1 MRRLVLDTNCLLM
14 CVSPRSPYHQI
25 WTDFVEGKVEWC
37 VSTEVLSEYTE
48 ILTEKSSEW
57 FAETVVNAIVNN
69 ENTVRV
75 SPTFFFNLIQSD
87 PDDNKFVDCAI
98 CGNAEFIVS
107 NDSHFNVLKRI
118 GWPKLSVIRI
128 EEYIN
133 HKSP

>member
-1 MRRLVLDTNCLLM
+1 MGQRAPANPIHTCTMRRLVLDTNCLLM

-75 SPTFFFNLIQSD
+75 SPTFFFNLMYPRFRKILL
-87 PDDNKFVDCAI
+87 I
-98 CGNAEFIVS
+98 
-107 NDSHFNVLKRI
+107 HLKLFLFDHR
-118 GWPKLSVIRI
+118 LHLHMNQ
-128 EEYIN
+128 YI
-133 HKSP
+133 SWF

>member
-1 MRRLVLDTNCLLM
+1 M
-14 CVSPRSPYHQI
+14 
-25 WTDFVEGKVEWC
+25 EWC
-37 VSTEVLSEYTE
+37 VSIEVLSEYTE